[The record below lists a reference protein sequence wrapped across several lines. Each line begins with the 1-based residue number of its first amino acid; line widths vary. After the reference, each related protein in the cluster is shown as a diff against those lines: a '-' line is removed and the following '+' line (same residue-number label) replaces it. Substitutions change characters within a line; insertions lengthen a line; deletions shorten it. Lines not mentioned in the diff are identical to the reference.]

1 MITPAF
7 PYLCTIDFGT
17 MNLPT
22 PGLPIPPKRSRK
34 GRTHAVTP
42 NESEAFLEGLKSSF
56 EEAFNDK
63 GTNAKSWITSLKD
76 ECTK

>member
-1 MITPAF
+1 
-7 PYLCTIDFGT
+7 

-42 NESEAFLEGLKSSF
+42 NESETFIEGLKSAF
-56 EEAFNDK
+56 EEAFTGK
-63 GTNAKSWITSLKD
+63 GTDAKTWITSLKE